1 MPPGHFPLHRAW
13 DQAPT
18 PGSVVGG
25 TRLYLLGQPL
35 EGIQAIAWPEGHG
48 KRGTQTPG
56 MRYRDLERLY
66 SSAVMSSAEYERYSQ
81 PLRLY
86 TTLSDGF
93 GRPITWPMVK
103 LAAEA
108 VNPLLIPGK
117 TLSDEACRE
126 MLLHLRKQNRD
137 TLAPPHDSLGRPLAP
152 NGILNH

>member
-1 MPPGHFPLHRAW
+1 MRHFPISRAW
-13 DQAPT
+13 QQAPT
-18 PGSVVGG
+18 PHSIVGG
-25 TRLYLLGQPL
+25 TRLHLLGQPI
-35 EGIQAIAWPEGHG
+35 EGIQPMQYE
-48 KRGTQTPG
+48 QPG
-56 MRYRDLERLY
+56 MRYRDLLRLAQ
-66 SSAVMSSAEYERYSQ
+66 SGVMSSAEYERYSQ

-152 NGILNH
+152 NGIL

>member
-66 SSAVMSSAEYERYSQ
+66 SSAVMSSAEYERYIQ
-81 PLRLY
+81 PLRCF
-86 TTLSDGF
+86 TRLSDGF
-93 GRPITWPMVK
+93 GRAVTWSDV
-103 LAAEA
+103 EA
-108 VNPLLIPGK
+108 VCRRVNPLLQPGQRLGEK
-117 TLSDEACRE
+117 D
-126 MLLHLRKQNRD
+126 LHGITVGLRDRLRA
-137 TLAPPHDSLGRPLAP
+137 TLAPQVRP
-152 NGILNH
+152 NGSVITSGIPTVG